1 MSAAENLEYMPDKLD
16 ERAMA
21 EHLGLTYRAIQ
32 TRRLKG
38 KIPHGV
44 WNKVNGDI
52 IYSIRR
58 YDEWL
63 ESNWA
68 CPPVWSSQAGQSEF
82 DSAGREQTQSGDAK
96 RSPIR
101 KRRKASQP
109 PQRYEIKLPA

>member
-1 MSAAENLEYMPDKLD
+1 MNTAEILPFEPDKVE

-21 EHLGLTYRAIQ
+21 EHLRLTFRALQ

-52 IYSIRR
+52 IYSKRR

-63 ESNWA
+63 ESTWA
-68 CPPVWSSQAGQSEF
+68 CPPELSLLG
-82 DSAGREQTQSGDAK
+82 TQSASGLPGAARPRRGAVK
-96 RSPIR
+96 PSGSR
-101 KRRKASQP
+101 KP
-109 PQRYEIKLPA
+109 PRGSKLPPTHLLV